1 MSERGQCVGSA
12 PRRLFPVH
20 PQQPT
25 SGRMQSFH
33 WYAPI
38 GVKEWREREHFRR
51 DEQNAAMG
59 LARRAARRRSPNS
72 AEALSKTPWREPW
85 ILNFQGQKKHAVSEG
100 LTGTPSAIPKLSS
113 PETSVTGRI

>member
-59 LARRAARRRSPNS
+59 LARAGCQN
-72 AEALSKTPWREPW
+72 
-85 ILNFQGQKKHAVSEG
+85 LNCAVKAKKSMQSQKD
-100 LTGTPSAIPKLSS
+100 
-113 PETSVTGRI
+113 